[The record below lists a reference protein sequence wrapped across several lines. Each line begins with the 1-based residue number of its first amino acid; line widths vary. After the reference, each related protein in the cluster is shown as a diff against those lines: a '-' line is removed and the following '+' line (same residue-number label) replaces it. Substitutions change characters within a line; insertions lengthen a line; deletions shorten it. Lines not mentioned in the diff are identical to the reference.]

1 MHLPEMAVPAVGQ
14 VVCQLGQVRDQQV
27 VRPVVGRLAVR
38 ALVVALAR
46 RQDLQATSLACR
58 LRQLVLV
65 RCPQPVAASRVRDL
79 PVPVVVAVVAWAFQ
93 LDYLVVDSLGFLV
106 P

>member
-1 MHLPEMAVPAVGQ
+1 MHLPEMAVPVVGP
-14 VVCQLGQVRDQQV
+14 VAYQLGRVRDQQV

-38 ALVVALAR
+38 ALVVALVR

-58 LRQLVLV
+58 LHQLVLV
-65 RCPQPVAASRVRDL
+65 RYPQPVVASRVWDL
-79 PVPVVVAVVAWAFQ
+79 PVPVVVAVAAWAFQ